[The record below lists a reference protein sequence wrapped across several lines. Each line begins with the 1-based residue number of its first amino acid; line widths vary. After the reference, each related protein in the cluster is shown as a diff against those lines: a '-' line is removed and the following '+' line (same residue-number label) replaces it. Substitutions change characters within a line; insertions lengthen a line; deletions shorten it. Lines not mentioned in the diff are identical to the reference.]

1 MSLVLTRENLANQI
15 ADDLAT
21 RNANAGLI
29 EDAVNAKA
37 ESAEVDDHEGRIDT
51 LESDLGDAEIAI
63 ADLETEKENLSNK
76 LTAFQ
81 ATPDDVHYI
90 TEKLAK
96 DSLDALAADASAN
109 KQITID
115 GVLYQYG
122 LTVVGAHLSFN
133 LTEVL

>member
-1 MSLVLTRENLANQI
+1 MSLVLTREALSNQI

-29 EDAVNAKA
+29 EDAVNA
-37 ESAEVDDHEGRIDT
+37 
-51 LESDLGDAEIAI
+51 AEIAI

-96 DSLDALAADASAN
+96 DSLDALEADASAN

-122 LTVVGAHLSFN
+122 LTVIGDHLSFN
-133 LTEVL
+133 LTEVVE